1 MAEKKKLFIG
11 IDLNQERAMVTLYH
25 EGIAEMETVSTIP
38 EQNHYQIPLAVF
50 CTGQGNY
57 FYGDEAVKRQNRTDG
72 TYFDDL
78 YAQSEDPEHVLHRN
92 MLVQFLRRLIKFQER
107 FADWEDMDSYLAIAV
122 PEITDETVAL
132 FRFVRE
138 ELEFLPE
145 RFQLM
150 DYTESFFAYVYHQD
164 PGIRLHDVA
173 LFDFRNDR
181 IFSATLHSDGYGKI
195 KRISSDKK
203 EWTVPD
209 YLLAQD
215 EGKDEFFANVVRET
229 FAKKIISGVYLIGD
243 GFDGD
248 WLHESLRVIGPN
260 KRVFKG
266 KNSYT
271 MGACY
276 AGYRNVVTDGWQYYY
291 DASYKLQGELSLKA
305 MRRGEPCFLRLT
317 QLGENWFTPT
327 ETFYFLY
334 DGDPVIETW
343 IRVRRQMSAKIES
356 FTLDYLPERPPG
368 SIRLG
373 VQALPVS
380 GNKVVLRVW
389 DDGFGELYESTGK
402 VWEFPL
408 EL

>member
-11 IDLNQERAMVTLYH
+11 IDLNQERAMVTFFH
-25 EGIAEMETVSTIP
+25 EGTAEMETISTIP
-38 EQNHYQIPLAVF
+38 GQDHCQIPLAVF
-50 CTGQGNY
+50 CTGQGNF
-57 FYGDEAVKRQNRTDG
+57 FYGEEAVKRQNRSDG

-78 YAQSEDPEHVLHRN
+78 YTQSADPGHIPHRN
-92 MLVQFLRRLIKFQER
+92 MLLQFLRRLLKFRER
-107 FADWEDMDSYLAIAV
+107 FANWENLDPYLAVAV
-122 PEITDETVAL
+122 PEITDETVSL

-138 ELEFLPE
+138 ELGFSPE
-145 RFQLM
+145 SFQLM

-164 PGIRLHDVA
+164 ETIRLHDVA
-173 LFDFRNDR
+173 LFDFRNDK
-181 IFSATLHSDGYGKI
+181 IVSATIHSDGYGKI
-195 KRISSDKK
+195 RRISSVRK

-229 FAKKIISGVYLIGD
+229 FARKIISGVYLIGD

-248 WLHESLRVIGPN
+248 WTRESLRVIGPN

-266 KNSYT
+266 KNIYT

-276 AGYRNVVTDGWQYYY
+276 AGFRNVVTEGWQYYY
-291 DASYKLQGELSLKA
+291 DAAYKLQGELSLKA

-343 IRVRRQMSAKIES
+343 TRVRQRMSAKIES

-368 SIRLG
+368 CIRLG
-373 VQALPVS
+373 VQAVPVS
-380 GNKVVLRVW
+380 GSKVVLRVW